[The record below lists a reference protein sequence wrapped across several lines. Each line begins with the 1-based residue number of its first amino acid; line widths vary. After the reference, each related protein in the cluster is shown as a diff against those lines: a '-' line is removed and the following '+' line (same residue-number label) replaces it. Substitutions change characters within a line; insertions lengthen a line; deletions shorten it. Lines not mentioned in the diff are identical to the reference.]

1 MELSSMAVTCIG
13 LGRMG
18 AGIARNIRS
27 KGSRLTVY
35 NRTPE
40 KTAPF
45 IAAGA
50 SAAKTP
56 REAAASADVV
66 VTSLMDDRSVLDTM
80 LGGDG
85 ILAGMRPGAIHIGT
99 TTISPSASRRCAELH
114 AAKGSHYVAA
124 PVAGR
129 PDAAAAGKLFTFV
142 AGKPD
147 IIERARPVIEAYT
160 QQIIVMGEDP
170 GSAASIKLVGNFFV
184 AGIVELV
191 GEAFIFAQQRG
202 VLAPYS
208 NMMKHFLP
216 AMREYMER
224 IETRNYG
231 DAGFTVDAGL
241 KDVGLILD
249 AATEA
254 GVRLRVGDIVRE
266 RLLGVQARG
275 MNGQDWCCFTE
286 MTRIESGQKAD

>member
-1 MELSSMAVTCIG
+1 MGLQKLALSCVG

-18 AGIARNIRS
+18 AGIAHNIQS
-27 KGSRLTVY
+27 KFDRLTVY

-40 KTAPF
+40 KMAPF

-50 SAAKTP
+50 KGAKTP
-56 REAAASADVV
+56 REAAAASDVV
-66 VTSLMDDRSVLDTM
+66 VTSLMDDRSVLDT
-80 LGGDG
+80 LQGEDG

-99 TTISPSASRRCAELH
+99 TTISPGASVRCAELH
-114 AAKGSHYVAA
+114 AAQGSHYVAA

-142 AGKPD
+142 AGKPEVL
-147 IIERARPVIEAYT
+147 ERAWPVLGAYT
-160 QQIIVMGEDP
+160 QQIIIVGEDP

-184 AGIVELV
+184 AGMVELV
-191 GEAFIFAQQRG
+191 GEAFAFAEQRG

-208 NMMKHFLP
+208 KMMKQFLP

-231 DAGFTVDAGL
+231 NPGFTLDAGM

-249 AATEA
+249 AAAESH
-254 GVRLRVGDIVRE
+254 VRLPVGEIVRDK
-266 RLLGVQARG
+266 LVAAKARG
-275 MNGQDWCCFTE
+275 MSDQDWCCLTE
-286 MTRIESGQKAD
+286 IARLEAGQK